1 MVFAKELFKTCL
13 GWVAAILIIILLVF
27 IPRDLGFEFTEYEI
41 KPVYT
46 FSLANYLENLKS
58 YSNMIFIERT
68 LGETRFGSSVFS
80 DVITFGGRSLTI
92 LAIAFCFALIFGVLK
107 GFFDYATSHSKWSV
121 FGHHMTFTLQALP
134 DFFLIILVQVF
145 LLWLISIGFPHFS
158 LYGYESWHNFLLA
171 GWLLSFFPTMYMAR
185 IVSSSLEKER
195 TQPYVVTGK
204 SKGLT
209 NLYVLRKH
217 QFGNSIIQVFPHIP
231 TMLLYALSN
240 ILIIEYLLYF
250 PGAGY
255 RLYQALGFGSA
266 TIGGGVNRTPFDA
279 NYYEPELVI
288 AIVIVFISLVAFVQ
302 LICKLFMY
310 RSPLWKGGGRGE

>member
-1 MVFAKELFKTCL
+1 MIFAKELVKTLL
-13 GWVAAILIIILLVF
+13 GWIIAILIVILLVL
-27 IPRDLGFEFTEYEI
+27 IPRDLVIEFMEYEI
-41 KPVYT
+41 IPTYT
-46 FSLANYLENLKS
+46 FSSANYFENLKS
-58 YSNMIFIERT
+58 YSRMIFIERT

-80 DVITFGGRSLTI
+80 DALLFGGRSLTI
-92 LAIAFCFALIFGVLK
+92 LAIAFCFALVFGILK

-121 FGHHMTFTLQALP
+121 FGHQTTFTLQALP

-145 LLWLISIGFPHFS
+145 LFWLISIGFPHFS

-185 IVSSSLEKER
+185 IVSSSLEKEKM
-195 TQPYVVTGK
+195 QPYIVTGK

-217 QFGNSIIQVFPHIP
+217 QFGNSITQVFPHIP

-240 ILIIEYLLYF
+240 LLIIEYLLYF

-255 RLYQALGFGSA
+255 RLYQALGFASA
-266 TIGGGVNRTPFDA
+266 TIGGGVNRTPFNT

-288 AIVIVFISLVAFVQ
+288 AIVIIFVTLVALVQ
-302 LICKLFMY
+302 LLCKLLMY
-310 RSPLWKGGGRGE
+310 RSPLWKGGGRSE